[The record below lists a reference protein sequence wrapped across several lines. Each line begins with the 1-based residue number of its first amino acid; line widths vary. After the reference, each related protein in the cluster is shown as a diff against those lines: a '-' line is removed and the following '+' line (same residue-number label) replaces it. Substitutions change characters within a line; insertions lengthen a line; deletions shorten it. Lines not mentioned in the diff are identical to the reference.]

1 MKLSDATYLQRFNTT
16 VKSDDETFVAYA
28 SRLQG
33 LLSYYLDSRKV
44 RKFDELRELLL
55 CDRLKSVLSENCLKY
70 VLSIESGLDK
80 GWLPLKDLTEYVDR
94 FVASKGDSVKPKAFA
109 IGQTPTKLFKPNNDK
124 FGDKLGVGLA
134 YTPKSGKPLSSPGA
148 AGGNFTPVKQTICY
162 TCQKPGH
169 ISRNCPSTKKFGTT
183 SQASAKRVAVM
194 NPRLGSVTDECGGNL
209 VVTRSKSMPDQTQIS
224 KVDHSTSIDHDLM
237 EQTPQTPIELREK
250 NIVTDVDVSIEP
262 VDNAGVVNDLSSVE
276 HVASISVSCSPTQ
289 LSSLTHVDVR
299 VKSDRND
306 PGLVIKALS
315 DTGAQISV

>member
-1 MKLSDATYLQRFNTT
+1 MVHMGPDPIDAVAFFQRAEQLFTDYGVPETFKANLIGPFLNQKAKQMLARLTPDVSSKYSSLKDEILCEMKLSAATYLQRFNTT

-169 ISRNCPSTKKFGTT
+169 ISRNCPSAKKFGTT
-183 SQASAKRVAVM
+183 PQASAKRVAVM
-194 NPRLGSVTDECGGNL
+194 DLRPGSIICECGENS
-209 VVTRSKSMPDQTQIS
+209 VVGHNSKSMPDQTQIS
-224 KVDHSTSIDHDLM
+224 KVDHSTSTDHDF
-237 EQTPQTPIELREK
+237 
-250 NIVTDVDVSIEP
+250 
-262 VDNAGVVNDLSSVE
+262 
-276 HVASISVSCSPTQ
+276 
-289 LSSLTHVDVR
+289 
-299 VKSDRND
+299 
-306 PGLVIKALS
+306 
-315 DTGAQISV
+315 